1 MGNKKKGRR
10 GEVQQEEEG
19 YLSEASIQSSQASG
33 VSVASSSGKKS
44 KRGGSSS
51 PSVAPEVVDVED
63 VFKEAIGDLEE
74 KRGT

>member
-44 KRGGSSS
+44 KRGSSS
-51 PSVAPEVVDVED
+51 PVASPPEVVDIAD
-63 VFKEAIGDLEE
+63 VFKDAIGDLEE